1 MKIKGISPI
10 EQHVEKLVLIVFAL
24 FAMAMFVL
32 QFNIFG
38 DPNAVQIDQNRKVSP
53 AQAVEAI
60 ADMARR
66 KEGEIDA
73 VAGAEV
79 PNPPGPLDRFDE
91 AAKTPAVPPAWSTVA
106 LFPGAARSGSS
117 IDPTE
122 TPTDG
127 TVADRVV
134 EIAIPGL
141 QSPYARAFGSTVN
154 PLAPV
159 TQPELAA
166 LVSADQPYDI
176 RAVSIQA
183 TFAADALRAELA
195 QIPADETVRSLPLSW
210 WVDQVEI
217 LDVEVA
223 RDQLGP
229 DGSVVDTE
237 ILPPVP
243 GVASL
248 RDRIFAADVAPR
260 DLPAILSDERSNRA
274 AIRRAPFPPTIAGVP
289 WIWPALAAERDAAD
303 PDRVAVQRLVDERRR
318 LMTEIERLKTPRPGQ
333 GRDEERRPPPPP
345 PGQGG
350 GPRPGGGAGSGG
362 PPSGGSSAAN
372 ITKRIEELFKRATDI
387 EKRLKDE
394 FQRDIDGEQ
403 LQKVDDAI
411 FAEAIESIT
420 ARNASAAVTVW
431 THDLHP
437 EPGQTYQY
445 RVRVWITNPLFGHA
459 DQIGADQRSAATS
472 LAVASP
478 WSAPTA
484 IVSVEPSP
492 AAFVASAS
500 TGEGLGGL
508 ELRRAATATLDV
520 FAFHYGYWRGTDITL
535 SPGDQLRADI
545 PIPAL
550 PHFEIVVEDGAKPT
564 VGPTTQGPEVLPIS
578 RAVYLVGVV
587 PPASGSGDLVFLTR
601 PDGSVEVRRAG
612 TDAESDAAARLR
624 DSEARSRKAKVAEP
638 AAPAQGQ

>member
-10 EQHVEKLVLIVFAL
+10 EQHVEKLVLIIFAL

-38 DPNAVQIDQNRKVSP
+38 DPNAVQIDPNRKVSP

-60 ADMARR
+60 SDMARR

-73 VAGAEV
+73 IAGAEV
-79 PNPPGPLDRFDE
+79 PTPPGPLDRFNE
-91 AAKTPAVPPAWSTVA
+91 AARTPAVPPAFTTVA
-106 LFPGAARSGSS
+106 LFPGATGSTT
-117 IDPTE
+117 IDPTDV
-122 TPTDG
+122 PHDG
-127 TVADRVV
+127 AIAESVL
-134 EIAIPGL
+134 EIAIPG
-141 QSPYARAFGSTVN
+141 PTAPFARAFGATIN
-154 PLAPV
+154 PLVPAS
-159 TQPELAA
+159 QPEFTAILP
-166 LVSADQPYDI
+166 ADQPLDI

-183 TFAADALRAELA
+183 TFPAAELRAALA
-195 QIPADETVRSLPLSW
+195 EIPEQETIRSLPLSW

-223 RDQLGP
+223 RDRLGT

-248 RDRIFAADVAPR
+248 RARIFAADVAPR
-260 DLPAILSDERSNRA
+260 DLPAILADERSNRA
-274 AIRRAPFPPTIAGVP
+274 AIRRAPFPDSIAGAP

-303 PDRVAVQRLVDERRR
+303 PNRVAVQRLVDERRR
-318 LMTEIERLKTPRPGQ
+318 VLTEIERLKKPRPGQ
-333 GRDEERRPPPPP
+333 GREDERRPDPP
-345 PGQGG
+345 PGPGPGG
-350 GPRPGGGAGSGG
+350 GPRPGGAGSGG
-362 PPSGGSSAAN
+362 SSSGAGSAAN
-372 ITKRIEELFKRATDI
+372 IAKRIEDLIKRAADI
-387 EKRLKDE
+387 ETRLRDE
-394 FQRDIDGEQ
+394 FQRNADGDA
-403 LQKVDDAI
+403 LSKVDDAI
-411 FAEAIESIT
+411 FTEAVESIT
-420 ARNASAAVTVW
+420 ARSASAAVTVW

-459 DQIGADQRSAATS
+459 DQIGADQRSAAS
-472 LAVASP
+472 ALAIASP
-478 WSAPTA
+478 WSDPTA
-484 IVSVEPSP
+484 TIAVEPSP

-508 ELRRAATATLDV
+508 DLRRAATASLDV

-550 PHFEIVVEDGAKPT
+550 PRFEIVAEDGSKPS
-564 VGPTTQGPEVLPIS
+564 VGESTMGAEVLPIS
-578 RAVYLVGVV
+578 REVYLVGVV

-612 TDAESDAAARLR
+612 PDAESDAAARLR
-624 DSEARSRKAKVAEP
+624 DSEAKGRKAKVADP
-638 AAPAQGQ
+638 TATAQGR

>member
-38 DPNAVQIDQNRKVSP
+38 DPNAVQIDPNRKVSP

-60 ADMARR
+60 SDMARR

-79 PNPPGPLDRFDE
+79 PTPPGPLDRFNE
-91 AAKTPAVPPAWSTVA
+91 AARTPAVPPTYSTVA
-106 LFPGAARSGSS
+106 LFPGASGSTT
-117 IDPTE
+117 IDPTDVR
-122 TPTDG
+122 PDG
-127 TVADRVV
+127 AVAESVL
-134 EIAIPGL
+134 EITIPGTTA
-141 QSPYARAFGSTVN
+141 PFARAFGATIN
-154 PLAPV
+154 PLVPAS
-159 TQPELAA
+159 QPEFAA
-166 LVSADQPYDI
+166 LLPAEQPLDI

-183 TFAADALRAELA
+183 TFPAAELRAALA
-195 QIPADETVRSLPLSW
+195 EIPDQESIRSLPLSW

-217 LDVEVA
+217 LDIEVA
-223 RDQLGP
+223 RDRLGV
-229 DGSVVDTE
+229 DGSVVDTA

-248 RDRIFAADVAPR
+248 RARIFAADVAPR
-260 DLPAILSDERSNRA
+260 DLPAILADERSNREK
-274 AIRRAPFPPTIAGVP
+274 IRRAPFPDSIAGAP

-303 PDRVAVQRLVDERRR
+303 PNRVAVQRLVDERRR
-318 LMTEIERLKTPRPGQ
+318 LMAEIERLKKPRPGQ
-333 GRDEERRPPPPP
+333 GRDEERVPPP

-350 GPRPGGGAGSGG
+350 GPRPGGGPG
-362 PPSGGSSAAN
+362 SGGSSSGASTAAN
-372 ITKRIEELFKRATDI
+372 VAKRIEELFKRATDI
-387 EKRLKDE
+387 ETRLREE
-394 FQRDIDGEQ
+394 FQRNADGDALSKIDE
-403 LQKVDDAI
+403 AI
-411 FAEAIESIT
+411 FVEAVESIT

-437 EPGQTYQY
+437 EPGQIYQY

-459 DQIGADQRSAATS
+459 DQIGADQRSAAS
-472 LAVASP
+472 ALAIASP
-478 WSAPTA
+478 WSDPTA
-484 IVSVEPSP
+484 IIAVEPSP

-508 ELRRAATATLDV
+508 ELRRAASASLDV

-550 PHFEIVVEDGAKPT
+550 PQFEIVAEDGSTPS
-564 VGPTTQGPEVLPIS
+564 VGETTMGAEVLPIS
-578 RAVYLVGVV
+578 REVYLVGVV

-612 TDAESDAAARLR
+612 PDAESDAAARLR
-624 DSEARSRKAKVAEP
+624 DSEAKGRKAKVADP
-638 AAPAQGQ
+638 TATVRGR